1 MLFFDPDVLE
11 KIINNLLSNA
21 IKFTPDNG
29 TVLFSAHWTTEEM
42 TIQVS
47 DNGIGIPHSKIDS
60 IFERFY
66 QVDDS
71 NIRSHEGSG
80 IGLALVKELTL
91 LHHGNITVKSEPNQ
105 GTKFTVVIQMREPD
119 YAVAE
124 RGPEKV
130 SHNVFDNITSLGTD
144 RPQLTEP
151 TSESPII
158 LVVEDNIDLA
168 QYIGEHLVGCG
179 IVLSFN
185 GIDGFSRA
193 VQHVPDLIISD
204 VMMPEMDG
212 VELCKKLKGEE
223 KTSHIPV
230 ILLTAKADIESRLEG
245 LETGADDYIT
255 KPFDARELKTR
266 VNNLI
271 QQRKTLQERFS
282 RTVILKPKD
291 IAITSPDETFLDRVM
306 VIVENHISN
315 SEFSADD
322 FQKEI
327 GMSRMQ
333 LHRKL
338 KALTGHSVGEFVR
351 IQRLIRASELLSK
364 TGGNISE
371 VCYQTGFTS
380 LSYFAKCFKKQFG
393 TTPKE
398 YASTH
403 SA

>member
-1 MLFFDPDVLE
+1 M
-11 KIINNLLSNA
+11 
-21 IKFTPDNG
+21 
-29 TVLFSAHWTTEEM
+29 
-42 TIQVS
+42 
-47 DNGIGIPHSKIDS
+47 
-60 IFERFY
+60 
-66 QVDDS
+66 
-71 NIRSHEGSG
+71 
-80 IGLALVKELTL
+80 
-91 LHHGNITVKSEPNQ
+91 
-105 GTKFTVVIQMREPD
+105 
-119 YAVAE
+119 
-124 RGPEKV
+124 
-130 SHNVFDNITSLGTD
+130 
-144 RPQLTEP
+144 
-151 TSESPII
+151 
-158 LVVEDNIDLA
+158 
-168 QYIGEHLVGCG
+168 
-179 IVLSFN
+179 
-185 GIDGFSRA
+185 
-193 VQHVPDLIISD
+193 
-204 VMMPEMDG
+204 
-212 VELCKKLKGEE
+212 
-223 KTSHIPV
+223 